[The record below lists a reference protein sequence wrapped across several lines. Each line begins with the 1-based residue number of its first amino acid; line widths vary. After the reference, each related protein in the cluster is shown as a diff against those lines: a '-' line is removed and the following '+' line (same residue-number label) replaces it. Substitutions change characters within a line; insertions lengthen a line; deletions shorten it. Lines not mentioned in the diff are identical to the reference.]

1 MCTCCNRHNI
11 HTNTQTRVL
20 AIQMRNS
27 WICIYFNCAIRWNDA
42 DHLAVYL
49 AVFHSISLGAHF
61 SIKRNV
67 TFWVVNVD
75 MANDCARR
83 AYSIL
88 YNVYSYDWFDYDCH
102 QSLICNDTTYSYG
115 EMWINNDL
123 CKLQTIC
130 FAKHFFCARWAH
142 CAHWN
147 FLSCRLFGH
156 LTPHAE
162 QSQQFHFAICRAK
175 RCARSAVCMCGCMR
189 STLCKDIA
197 SCLAMV
203 WP

>member
-1 MCTCCNRHNI
+1 MCTCCNRHSHE
-11 HTNTQTRVL
+11 HTDESARDPN
-20 AIQMRNS
+20 AKFMNM
-27 WICIYFNCAIRWNDA
+27 
-42 DHLAVYL
+42 YL
-49 AVFHSISLGAHF
+49 FQLRDSLERRRSFGRLLGRFPFHF
-61 SIKRNV
+61 S
-67 TFWVVNVD
+67 
-75 MANDCARR
+75 RR
-83 AYSIL
+83 SFFDQTERHILSRQCRYGKWLCPTCVQHTL

-175 RCARSAVCMCGCMR
+175 RCARSAVCKCGCMR